1 MAETHIAH
9 AIATFS
15 ELGIAT
21 GLVWLGDVV
30 KLKSNLE
37 SDLVVAEEGL
47 RITTDDYHTKAD
59 GFDGTIRSGIRLW
72 IALRK
77 FIYTKII
84 FIFLVLLRWSPY
96 ACIALGIYSLF
107 GISFYL
113 SAPGFMP
120 AALTYSRDTLDK
132 IYFGAAFLSF
142 MATCIP
148 LIPIVTKKI
157 INRYVLKDIPIA

>member
-30 KLKSNLE
+30 KLKSDLE
-37 SDLVVAEEGL
+37 SDLIVAEEGL

-59 GFDGTIRSGIRLW
+59 GFDGTIRSGIRGW
-72 IALRK
+72 ITCRK
-77 FIYTKII
+77 FVYTKTI
-84 FIFLVLLRWSPY
+84 FMLLALLRWLPY
-96 ACIALGIYSLF
+96 VCIASGIYSLF

-113 SAPGFMP
+113 SAPDFMP
-120 AALTYSRDTLDK
+120 AVLIYSRDTLDK
-132 IYFGAAFLSF
+132 IYFVTAFLSF

-148 LIPIVTKKI
+148 LIPMVTKKV